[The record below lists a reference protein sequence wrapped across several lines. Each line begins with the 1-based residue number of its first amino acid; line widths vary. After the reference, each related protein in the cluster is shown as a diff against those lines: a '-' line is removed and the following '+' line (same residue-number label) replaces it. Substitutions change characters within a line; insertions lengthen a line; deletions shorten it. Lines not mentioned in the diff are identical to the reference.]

1 MPLLNFKLI
10 YPVLMKQFVTALNP
24 LNRISC
30 NFVVIRTYDVDS
42 PEFTIN
48 CFPRNYATFK
58 DRNLSKIEYT
68 TETICLH
75 NSTENTSQIS
85 AKLCRKVYTMCT
97 CANSEGIF
105 S

>member
-1 MPLLNFKLI
+1 
-10 YPVLMKQFVTALNP
+10 MKQFVTPLNP

-42 PEFTIN
+42 LEFTIH
-48 CFPRNYATFK
+48 CFPRPNYATFK

-75 NSTENTSQIS
+75 NSTENT
-85 AKLCRKVYTMCT
+85 
-97 CANSEGIF
+97 
-105 S
+105 

>member
-1 MPLLNFKLI
+1 
-10 YPVLMKQFVTALNP
+10 MKQFVTPLNP

-75 NSTENTSQIS
+75 NSPENTSQIS